1 MDEMAKS
8 KTCLKADPIGEK
20 RNRVACID
28 VAKLSEIAASS
39 MAKIAQY
46 AQLGKDALESFEP
59 EEVLVINIPNDVKS
73 EIEKGAAWLNKRKDG
88 SGILPQVM
96 VEAENGRKQVK
107 KMLTAEARPLASDDL
122 RRALTQDLNNIY
134 LQQQLPMIAAQLEET
149 LDCVYRIKQGQ
160 QDDRFGAVFGAV
172 NQIRYAL
179 DTGDKAALKN
189 AIGALQSSVGV
200 LGESL
205 KTLVSSF
212 EKVPD
217 SKLGLAAKML
227 FGVDYSGKKR
237 SELEEISEYFD
248 LYEKAQEALVVGAYL
263 ANGEIGMRSILAQRR
278 SFLES
283 LDVTKLQTLKHLLP
297 ASALECRWVSE
308 LEAYIDEREAEY
320 RLLPEGSYGSIE
332 VKVAVGQLMRALE
345 DDGANKNE

>member
-1 MDEMAKS
+1 MLIIK
-8 KTCLKADPIGEK
+8 
-20 RNRVACID
+20 
-28 VAKLSEIAASS
+28 
-39 MAKIAQY
+39 
-46 AQLGKDALESFEP
+46 
-59 EEVLVINIPNDVKS
+59 IPNDVKS
-73 EIEKGAAWLNKRKDG
+73 EIDKGVTWLNKRKDG

-96 VEAENGRKQVK
+96 VETESGRKQVK
-107 KMLTAEARPLASDDL
+107 RMLTAEAMPLVPDDM
-122 RRALTQDLNNIY
+122 RRALTQDLNGIY

-149 LDCVYRIKQGQ
+149 LDCVCRIKQGQ
-160 QDDRFGAVFGAV
+160 QDDRFGAVFGAI

-189 AIGALQSSVGV
+189 AIGALQGSVGV

-227 FGVDYSGKKR
+227 FGVDYSGKKK

-263 ANGEIGMRSILAQRR
+263 ANGESGIKSILAQRR
-278 SFLES
+278 SFLEG
-283 LDVTKLQTLKHLLP
+283 LNVTELQTLKHLLP
-297 ASALECRWVSE
+297 ATTLEYRWINE
-308 LEAYIDEREAEY
+308 LEAYIDEGEAEY
-320 RLLPEGSYGSIE
+320 RLLPEGPHGSIE
-332 VKVAVGQLMRALE
+332 VKVAAGQLMQALE
-345 DDGANKNE
+345 DVDANE